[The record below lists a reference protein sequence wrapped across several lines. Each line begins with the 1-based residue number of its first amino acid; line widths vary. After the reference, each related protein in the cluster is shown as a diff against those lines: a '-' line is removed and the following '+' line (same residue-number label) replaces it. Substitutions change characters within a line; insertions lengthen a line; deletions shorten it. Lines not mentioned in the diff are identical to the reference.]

1 MKNINRIIYLLL
13 IAIVFSCDDYLDRAP
28 DLNLDEEKIFNNY
41 ETAYKFQADI
51 YSNLLKGFNVLGDF
65 DPAPIACAT
74 DEAES
79 RFGWN
84 TSNSFNVGAYDNV
97 DNQIARNYD
106 GIRKANIFLSKK
118 DVIPFPTQEIK
129 NHLIGETLFLR
140 AFFFHEIIKR
150 YGGMPILNDI
160 LLSPNDNLNL
170 PRNSYM
176 ECVNAILE
184 DLKNA
189 ISLLPVTVDEN
200 DLGRVTRGAAMALKS
215 RVLLYAA
222 SPLWDKE
229 NSDTKK
235 WEKAYAAAKEL
246 IDLKDDSGNDVYK
259 LLDRGKGAE
268 DYEDVFLLRPNEGN
282 TEVIFWYNSVP
293 VGFTDSEIKVWAP
306 AGENFGGIGA
316 VSPTQN
322 FVDMYEMDNGIPI
335 NEIGSGYD
343 EQNPY
348 ENRDPRFYKTIIY
361 NGSVWQ
367 GTTAELFVG
376 GKHRSTKDKCRTGYY
391 VRKYLPENVSE
402 KSSNKSY
409 HNWIYFRLAEIYL
422 NYAEAL
428 NETLDKPSK
437 EVYDAVNIIRSRSGM
452 PDLPDNLTKDEMRK
466 RIKNERAIELSFEEH
481 RWWDVRR
488 WKDGVKNFNGPMY
501 EMEIIKQD
509 DGSFI
514 YNKVAFE
521 TRVFSEKMNLYPIP
535 KAEMDKNPLYEQ
547 NEGWNNY

>member
-13 IAIVFSCDDYLDRAP
+13 IAIVCSCDDYLDRAP

-229 NSDTKK
+229 NSDTQK

-259 LLDRGKGAE
+259 LLNRGKGAE

-322 FVDMYEMDNGIPI
+322 FVDMYEMDNGMSI

-501 EMEIIKQD
+501 EMEILKQD
-509 DGSFI
+509 DGSFV

-521 TRVFSEKMNLYPIP
+521 TRIFSEKMNLYPIP